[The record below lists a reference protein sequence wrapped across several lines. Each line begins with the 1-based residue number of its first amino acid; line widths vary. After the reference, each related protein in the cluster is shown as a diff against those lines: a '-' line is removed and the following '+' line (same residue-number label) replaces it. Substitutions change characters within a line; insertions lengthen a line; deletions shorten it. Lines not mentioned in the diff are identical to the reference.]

1 LRKCTGWQI
10 LKTAFKKMNN
20 KQLEDTLREQS
31 KWDKAQLIVRGA
43 IQDDLG
49 IRMAMIKN
57 CRLPKTQ
64 QLFGMRHIGH
74 VNGEV
79 AFRYNGS
86 IYVLDIHPATV
97 LAQIL
102 PRINGHLFE
111 DSEMPI
117 DADFI
122 LDPKIMEL
130 TATKMLLPPQQ

>member
-10 LKTAFKKMNN
+10 LKTASKKMNN

-43 IQDDLG
+43 IEDDLG

-111 DSEMPI
+111 DSQMPI

-130 TATKMLLPPQQ
+130 TSTKMLLPPQQ

>member
-1 LRKCTGWQI
+1 
-10 LKTAFKKMNN
+10 MNN

-111 DSEMPI
+111 DSQMPI

-130 TATKMLLPPQQ
+130 TSTKMLLPPQQ

>member
-74 VNGEV
+74 VNGEM

-111 DSEMPI
+111 DSQMPI

-130 TATKMLLPPQQ
+130 TATKMLCAPRQ

>member
-1 LRKCTGWQI
+1 
-10 LKTAFKKMNN
+10 MNN

-31 KWDKAQLIVRGA
+31 KWDKARLIVCGA
-43 IQDDLG
+43 IEDDLG

-57 CRLPKTQ
+57 CRLPKKQ
-64 QLFGMRHIGH
+64 QLFGMRNIGYVH
-74 VNGEV
+74 GEV

-97 LAQIL
+97 LTQIL
-102 PRINGHLFE
+102 PRVNGHLLE

-130 TATKMLLPPQQ
+130 TATKLLCAPRQ

>member
-1 LRKCTGWQI
+1 
-10 LKTAFKKMNN
+10 MNN
-20 KQLEDTLREQS
+20 KQLEDTLREQA
-31 KWDKAQLIVRGA
+31 KWDKARVIVRGA
-43 IQDDLG
+43 IEDDVG

-57 CRLPKTQ
+57 CRLPKKQ
-64 QLFGMRHIGH
+64 QLYGMRHIGY
-74 VNGEV
+74 VDGEV

-97 LAQIL
+97 LAQVL
-102 PRINGHLFE
+102 PRVNGHLLE

-130 TATKMLLPPQQ
+130 NATKLLCAPQK

>member
-1 LRKCTGWQI
+1 
-10 LKTAFKKMNN
+10 MNN
-20 KQLEDTLREQS
+20 KQREDTLREQS
-31 KWDKAQLIVRGA
+31 KWDKAQSIVREA
-43 IQDDLG
+43 IADDPG

-74 VNGEV
+74 VDGEV

-97 LAQIL
+97 LLQVL

-117 DADFI
+117 NAEFI
-122 LDPKIMEL
+122 FDPKIMEL
-130 TATKMLLPPQQ
+130 TATKLLCAPRQ

>member
-10 LKTAFKKMNN
+10 LKTASKKMNN
-20 KQLEDTLREQS
+20 KQLEDTLREQA
-31 KWDKAQLIVRGA
+31 KWDKARLIVCGA
-43 IQDDLG
+43 IEDDPG

-57 CRLPKTQ
+57 CRLPKKQ
-64 QLFGMRHIGH
+64 QLYGMRNIGYVH
-74 VNGEV
+74 GEV

-97 LAQIL
+97 LAQVL
-102 PRINGHLFE
+102 PRVNGHLLE

-130 TATKMLLPPQQ
+130 TATKLLCAPRQ